1 MAGTTRKTATKL
13 AHLGSDPA
21 RFAGAVNPPVFRAST
36 ILAPDLDT
44 YETENRQ
51 RFERGETVYGRFGTP
66 THRALEQALSEL
78 EGGADTL
85 LYPSGLSAVAT
96 ALLTVMNSGDHLL
109 MVDSVYGPTRKV
121 CEGTLKRMGIATTY
135 YDPTIPAKALKELIR
150 PETKAVFLESPGSM
164 TFEMQDIPA
173 LTATA
178 KAAGLTVLMDNT
190 WATPVYFQPLSH
202 GVDLSIQAATK
213 YIVGHADAMLGAV
226 TANADWAK
234 ALRATTYELG
244 VCPGPDDV
252 YLGLRGLRTMEVRL
266 ARHAETSLALA
277 RWLEQRPEVH
287 RVLHPALPGDPG
299 HEIWARDFGGSSGLF
314 GVVLAH
320 AYPRKAVAAMLDGLE
335 LFGIGSSW
343 GGYESL
349 AIACYPQSQRTASR
363 WDAPGPLL
371 RLHAG
376 LEDPGDLIAD
386 LAAGLERLNAAA
398 DGP

>member
-1 MAGTTRKTATKL
+1 MTGKTRKPATRL

-36 ILAPDLDT
+36 ILAPDLAT
-44 YETENRQ
+44 YETDNRQ
-51 RFERGETVYGRFGTP
+51 RFEQGETVYGRFGTP
-66 THRALEQALSEL
+66 THRALEQALTEL

-85 LYPSGLSAVAT
+85 LYPSGLSAVVT
-96 ALLTVMNSGDHLL
+96 ALMTVLNSGDHLL

-135 YDPTIPAKALKELIR
+135 YDPTTSTEALKTLIR
-150 PETKAVFLESPGSM
+150 PETKAIFLESPGSM
-164 TFEMQDIPA
+164 TFEMQDVPG

-190 WATPVYFQPLSH
+190 WATPLHFQPLRH

-234 ALRATTYELG
+234 PLRATTYELG
-244 VCPGPDDV
+244 VCPGPDDA
-252 YLGLRGLRTMEVRL
+252 YLGLRGLRTMQVRL

-277 RWLEQRPEVH
+277 RWLEQRPEVD
-287 RVLHPALPGDPG
+287 RVLHPALPGAPG
-299 HEIWARDFGGSSGLF
+299 HAIWARDFTGSCGLF
-314 GVVLAH
+314 GVVLSR
-320 AYPRKAVAAMLDGLE
+320 AYPRRAVGAMLDGLE

-343 GGYESL
+343 GGFESL
-349 AIACYPQSQRTASR
+349 AIACYPQSQRTVSR
-363 WDAPGPLL
+363 WEAPGPLL

-376 LEDPGDLIAD
+376 LEDSGDLIAD
-386 LAAGLERLNAAA
+386 LDAGFQRLEEAAEAG
-398 DGP
+398 